1 MFGISVRRGSQL
13 RERPT
18 LRETGE
24 VPPEEHLDPDPLLC
38 QRLPDLAPLA
48 AREALPHHRAFDV
61 DPEIGE
67 AEVGRERLAHGAVRI
82 ALEHERVF
90 TKREHLAF
98 PTPYAAVPE
107 ETALTSYELAQ
118 RPTDDPSLVLVDVT
132 GELDLTNAHELEER
146 LEALGESNGARLVLD
161 LNRVVFVD
169 SAALHVLFRIARR
182 LGKDRFGLVLEP
194 SAAVARTLAIVG
206 ISEVATISETLDS
219 LESS

>member
-1 MFGISVRRGSQL
+1 MDVRSF
-13 RERPT
+13 
-18 LRETGE
+18 
-24 VPPEEHLDPDPLLC
+24 LD
-38 QRLPDLAPLA
+38 A
-48 AREALPHHRAFDV
+48 A
-61 DPEIGE
+61 
-67 AEVGRERLAHGAVRI
+67 
-82 ALEHERVF
+82 F
-90 TKREHLAF
+90 TKREQLAS

-107 ETALTSYELAQ
+107 ETGLTSYELAQ

-146 LEALGESNGARLVLD
+146 LEALAESNGARLVLD

-206 ISEVATISETLDS
+206 ISEVATISETLAS
-219 LESS
+219 LEAS